1 MRLRTALAITGSLLM
16 AGCSLS
22 EPPPRSGSPGAAVS
36 QLQDVQAC
44 QNAFSLPKGWQMQAA
59 GEQRWLLKGTGERPL
74 QVILRCVT
82 DLSERLEDPVV
93 TVELGPL
100 EPKRMSVQSAFWGN
114 AVDSGYPMHTLQ
126 RRIVPGTEV
135 QEIAE
140 LPRAD
145 RANPNAPHGLL
156 MLRWDEEDPSH
167 IQQREAFI
175 ATLTQSLEAPG
186 TAKNTTGTA
195 P

>member
-1 MRLRTALAITGSLLM
+1 MRLRTVLAVTSSLLM

-22 EPPPRSGSPGAAVS
+22 ESPPRSGSPGAAAS

-44 QNAFSLPKGWQMQAA
+44 QNAFSLPKGWQVQAT

-74 QVILRCVT
+74 QVTLQCLT
-82 DLSERLEDPVV
+82 EPLHGPDDPVLTPV
-93 TVELGPL
+93 LGPL
-100 EPKRMSVQSAFWGN
+100 EPKRMSVQWAPWGVAEPGFPV
-114 AVDSGYPMHTLQ
+114 AVLQ

-140 LPRAD
+140 LPSAEPS
-145 RANPNAPHGLL
+145 NPKASHGLL
-156 MLRWDEEDPSH
+156 MLRWDEEDTSH
-167 IQQREAFI
+167 IQQREALI
-175 ATLTQSLEAPG
+175 ASLTQSLEAPG
-186 TAKNTTGTA
+186 AAKNTTGTA

>member
-1 MRLRTALAITGSLLM
+1 M
-16 AGCSLS
+16 S

-36 QLQDVQAC
+36 QLQHVQAC
-44 QNAFSLPKGWQMQAA
+44 QNAFSLPKGWQVQAA

-82 DLSERLEDPVV
+82 DLGDRLEDPVV
-93 TVELGPL
+93 TAELGPL

-114 AVDSGYPMHTLQ
+114 AVDSGYPMHAFQ

-145 RANPNAPHGLL
+145 RSNPTAPHGLL

-186 TAKNTTGTA
+186 AAKNTTGTA

>member
-16 AGCSLS
+16 AGCSVS

-36 QLQDVQAC
+36 QLQDVQKC
-44 QNAFSLPKGWQMQAA
+44 QNSFSLPEGWHMEAA

-74 QVILRCVT
+74 QVILQCVT
-82 DLSERLEDPVV
+82 GLGHLFEDPRVIA
-93 TVELGPL
+93 ELGPL
-100 EPKRMSVQSAFWGN
+100 EPSRMNVRFVAWGGPEQ
-114 AVDSGYPMHTLQ
+114 SGYPMRALQ
-126 RRIVPGTEV
+126 RRFVPGTEV
-135 QEIAE
+135 QEVAD

-145 RANPNAPHGLL
+145 PNNRQAPQGLL

-186 TAKNTTGTA
+186 AAKNTTGTA

>member
-1 MRLRTALAITGSLLM
+1 M
-16 AGCSLS
+16 
-22 EPPPRSGSPGAAVS
+22 
-36 QLQDVQAC
+36 QDVQAC
-44 QNAFSLPKGWQMQAA
+44 QNVFSLPTGWQVQAA

-74 QVILRCVT
+74 QVTLQCITELWAGP
-82 DLSERLEDPVV
+82 EDPVTDSV
-93 TVELGPL
+93 LGPL
-100 EPKRMSVQSAFWGN
+100 EPKRMSAAMADWG
-114 AVDSGYPMHTLQ
+114 AARASGYPMRAFQ

-156 MLRWDEEDPSH
+156 MLRWNEEDTSH

-186 TAKNTTGTA
+186 APKNTTGTA

>member
-36 QLQDVQAC
+36 QVKDVQKC
-44 QNAFSLPKGWQMQAA
+44 QNSFSLPEGWHMEAA

-74 QVILRCVT
+74 QVSLQCVT
-82 DLSERLEDPVV
+82 TLGDRLEDPVV
-93 TVELGPL
+93 IAELGPL
-100 EPKRMSVQSAFWGN
+100 EPKRMRVQWAFWGN
-114 AVDSGYPMHTLQ
+114 AVDSGYPMHAMQ

-145 RANPNAPHGLL
+145 SANPNASHGLL

-186 TAKNTTGTA
+186 AAKNTTGTA

>member
-1 MRLRTALAITGSLLM
+1 M
-16 AGCSLS
+16 
-22 EPPPRSGSPGAAVS
+22 
-36 QLQDVQAC
+36 QDVQEC
-44 QNAFSLPKGWQMQAA
+44 QNAFSLPKDWQVQAA

-74 QVILRCVT
+74 QVTLQCITELLRGP
-82 DLSERLEDPVV
+82 DDPVLTPV
-93 TVELGPL
+93 LGAL
-100 EPKRMSVQSAFWGN
+100 EPARMSVQWASWG
-114 AVDSGYPMHTLQ
+114 AAESGVSMAALQ

-186 TAKNTTGTA
+186 AAKNTTGTA

>member
-1 MRLRTALAITGSLLM
+1 MRFRTVLAVTSSLLM

-44 QNAFSLPKGWQMQAA
+44 QNAFSLPEGWQVQAT
-59 GEQRWLLKGTGERPL
+59 GEQRWLLKGTGDRPL
-74 QVILRCVT
+74 QVTLQCVT
-82 DLSERLEDPVV
+82 EPLHGPDDPVLTPV
-93 TVELGPL
+93 LGPL
-100 EPKRMSVQSAFWGN
+100 EPKRMSVQWASWG
-114 AVDSGYPMHTLQ
+114 AAESGFSLAALQ

-135 QEIAE
+135 QETAE
-140 LPRAD
+140 LPGSA
-145 RANPNAPHGLL
+145 ASNPKASHGLL
-156 MLRWDEEDPSH
+156 MLRWDEEDTSH
-167 IQQREAFI
+167 IRQREAFI

-186 TAKNTTGTA
+186 AAKNTTGTA

>member
-1 MRLRTALAITGSLLM
+1 
-16 AGCSLS
+16 
-22 EPPPRSGSPGAAVS
+22 
-36 QLQDVQAC
+36 LQHVQAC
-44 QNAFSLPKGWQMQAA
+44 QNAFSLPKGWQVQAA

-82 DLSERLEDPVV
+82 DLGDRLEDPVV
-93 TVELGPL
+93 TAELGPL

-114 AVDSGYPMHTLQ
+114 AVDSGYPMHAFQ

-145 RANPNAPHGLL
+145 RANPTAPHGLL

-186 TAKNTTGTA
+186 AAKNTTGTA

>member
-44 QNAFSLPKGWQMQAA
+44 QNAFSLPKGWQVQAA
-59 GEQRWLLKGTGERPL
+59 GEQRWLLNGTGERPL
-74 QVILRCVT
+74 QVTLQCITELWT
-82 DLSERLEDPVV
+82 GPEDPVSDSV
-93 TVELGPL
+93 LGPL
-100 EPKRMSVQSAFWGN
+100 EPKRMSAAMADWGN
-114 AVDSGYPMHTLQ
+114 AKASGYPMRAFQ

-135 QEIAE
+135 QEIVE

-145 RANPNAPHGLL
+145 RSNPNAPHGLL

-186 TAKNTTGTA
+186 AAKNTTGTA

>member
-1 MRLRTALAITGSLLM
+1 MRFRIALAVTSSLLM

-36 QLQDVQAC
+36 QLQHVQAC
-44 QNAFSLPKGWQMQAA
+44 ASSFALPPGWQVQAA
-59 GEQRWLLKGTGERPL
+59 GGQSWLLKGTGEHPL
-74 QVILRCVT
+74 QVTLHCVT
-82 DLSERLEDPVV
+82 ALLSGPDDPVIV
-93 TVELGPL
+93 PVLGALDPA
-100 EPKRMSVQSAFWGN
+100 RMSVQMAPWGT
-114 AVDSGYPMHTLQ
+114 AQRSGYPLMAYQ
-126 RRIVPGTEV
+126 RRIAAGSEV

-145 RANPNAPHGLL
+145 RSNPNAPHGLL
-156 MLRWDEEDPSH
+156 MLRWDEEDTSH

-186 TAKNTTGTA
+186 AAKNTTGTA

>member
-44 QNAFSLPKGWQMQAA
+44 QNTFSLPKGWQVQAA

-74 QVILRCVT
+74 QVTLQCVAT
-82 DLSERLEDPVV
+82 LGDRLEDPVV
-93 TVELGPL
+93 IAELGPL
-100 EPKRMSVQSAFWGN
+100 EPKRMRVQWAFWGN
-114 AVDSGYPMHTLQ
+114 AVDSGYPMHAMQ

-145 RANPNAPHGLL
+145 SANANAPHGLL

-175 ATLTQSLEAPG
+175 AALTQSLEAPG

>member
-44 QNAFSLPKGWQMQAA
+44 QNAFSLPKGWQVQAA

-74 QVILRCVT
+74 QVTLQCITELLHGP
-82 DLSERLEDPVV
+82 DDPVLMPV
-93 TVELGPL
+93 LGAL
-100 EPKRMSVQSAFWGN
+100 EPARMSVRWVSWG
-114 AVDSGYPMHTLQ
+114 AAEPGFSMTALQ
-126 RRIVPGTEV
+126 RRIAPGTEV

-145 RANPNAPHGLL
+145 RSNPNAPHGLL

-175 ATLTQSLEAPG
+175 AALTQSLEAPG

>member
-44 QNAFSLPKGWQMQAA
+44 QNAFSLPKGWQVQPA

-74 QVILRCVT
+74 QVTLQCITELWAGP
-82 DLSERLEDPVV
+82 EDPVTDSV
-93 TVELGPL
+93 LGPL
-100 EPKRMSVQSAFWGN
+100 EPKRMSAAMADWGT
-114 AVDSGYPMHTLQ
+114 ARASGYPMRAFQ

-145 RANPNAPHGLL
+145 RANPAAPHGLL

-186 TAKNTTGTA
+186 AAKNTTGTA

>member
-1 MRLRTALAITGSLLM
+1 MRFRTALAITGSLLM

-44 QNAFSLPKGWQMQAA
+44 QNAFSLPKGWQVQAA

-74 QVILRCVT
+74 QVTLKCITELGNTLEHPAVT
-82 DLSERLEDPVV
+82 A
-93 TVELGPL
+93 ELGPL
-100 EPKRMSVQSAFWGN
+100 EPKRMSAQFASWGE
-114 AVDSGYPMHTLQ
+114 AVDSGYPIRALQ

-140 LPRAD
+140 LPRAV
-145 RANPNAPHGLL
+145 RSNPNAPHGLL

>member
-1 MRLRTALAITGSLLM
+1 
-16 AGCSLS
+16 
-22 EPPPRSGSPGAAVS
+22 
-36 QLQDVQAC
+36 
-44 QNAFSLPKGWQMQAA
+44 MQAA

-74 QVILRCVT
+74 QVTLQCITELWAGP
-82 DLSERLEDPVV
+82 EDPVTDSV
-93 TVELGPL
+93 LGPL
-100 EPKRMSVQSAFWGN
+100 EPKRMSAAMADWGT
-114 AVDSGYPMHTLQ
+114 AKASGYPMRAFQ

-145 RANPNAPHGLL
+145 RANPAAPHGLL

-186 TAKNTTGTA
+186 AAKNTTGTA